1 MPCASNTKC
10 IDLEPDYR
18 SYLINSFSNQ
28 IKKLNFLASTN
39 TTKTFAIDN
48 FILDY
53 NHHQESQSLAQD
65 GDDLFVYL
73 DGFYCD
79 CSDLNENLFKM
90 TLNRDVTYA
99 GQNCTL
105 KLNACE
111 SLKHLCQHDS
121 VCQSILSIRSTVN
134 STEQDIMC
142 LCKPGYTGKYCQQQT
157 SFRLDGTYSVKYNS
171 NSLNQNFDV
180 YNSLLLSKFNLKF
193 DFRINMFDTN
203 QIYAPLVY
211 LEQIRNVSSSLV
223 FEILLHREY
232 LSVKNKNLNLD
243 EKFAFYYTHTDANE
257 HIWHSIEL
265 VLTNENNMQIT
276 YSVKELRLS
285 VTKTIVLNRNLNSLY
300 NFVPNSFTIG
310 KFYSSSTLL
319 NNNNGALNKAFLSGS
334 CIRDLTLNGE
344 YFFNKEIYIDNKV
357 ITDSSRGIKYGCDHV
372 TNQCLSPKADQ
383 PKLGQSS
390 FCLNNSTCV
399 YRLFNHECTACHLPF
414 YGENCQ
420 YGKSVKFKPIKIW
433 ARVYLE
439 NLIYCLIQTE
449 LRNALF
455 EHRFEVASNLWKL
468 LR

>member
-1 MPCASNTKC
+1 MQNINECNSMPCASNTKC

-28 IKKLNFLASTN
+28 IKKLNFLALTTN
-39 TTKTFAIDN
+39 TTTKNYAIDN

-53 NHHQESQSLAQD
+53 NHHQESQTYSMD
-65 GDDLFVYL
+65 SGGDDLFVYL
-73 DGFYCD
+73 DGYYCD

-121 VCQSILSIRSTVN
+121 ICQSILSIRSTIN

-171 NSLNQNFDV
+171 NSLSQNSVFYSPL
-180 YNSLLLSKFNLKF
+180 YNSIVPLSKFNLKF
-193 DFRINMFDTN
+193 DFRINKFETRS
-203 QIYAPLVY
+203 QTYAPLIY
-211 LEQIRNVSSSLV
+211 LEQIKNSSSTYLSTDGPNSLV
-223 FEILLHREY
+223 FEILLHRQF
-232 LSVKNKNLNLD
+232 LNVKNKHLNLD
-243 EKFAFYYTHTDANE
+243 EKFAFYYTDTDAIK

-265 VLTNENNMQIT
+265 VLTSENNMQLT

-285 VTKTIVLNRNLNSLY
+285 ITKTIVLHKNLNSLY

-310 KFYSSSTLL
+310 KNFYSSSTII
-319 NNNNGALNKAFLSGS
+319 NDNNNGAINKAFLSGA

-344 YFFNKEIYIDNKV
+344 CFFNKEIYVDNKI
-357 ITDSSRGIKYGCDHV
+357 ITDSRRGIKYGCDHV
-372 TNQCLSPKADQ
+372 TNQCLAAAATTMTIANGES
-383 PKLGQSS
+383 LISQSS

-399 YRLFNHECTACHLPF
+399 YKLFNHECVECRLPF

-420 YGKSVKFKPIKIW
+420 YGNI
-433 ARVYLE
+433 
-439 NLIYCLIQTE
+439 
-449 LRNALF
+449 
-455 EHRFEVASNLWKL
+455 
-468 LR
+468 